1 MYDFIIV
8 GGGISGLYMQL
19 KLFNLNKNILL
30 LEQYDNFGGR
40 IYQYN
45 DKKYNISFPT
55 GAARFSK
62 SHTRVINLLK
72 QFKLLDFRTDKGGSA
87 EIDFIDVKQQFNH
100 IFNNENG
107 FKYIQKVLNHMK
119 NEDKTILMNLTFSEY
134 AKKVLTKE
142 ELEFMLIASGYSGQ
156 LKYMNANDAYFLFS
170 NGIRT
175 DINFWGGKYHL
186 LVDSIVEYLKSQGCK
201 LIKNTPVKD
210 VIKLDDKFK
219 VVLDNKN
226 IFTKKIIF
234 CTPKDSLLN
243 FTCLDPV
250 KCILK
255 NSITC
260 KELCRVYALFDENE
274 EWLLNFN
281 KKTVVNNALRYII
294 PMNPKK
300 GLIMISYTDDKYTH
314 YWKNKKDNQNDLK
327 TSIVRLIKQALN
339 IQVKPPKKVYV
350 NYWNCGVA
358 YWNKGVNSEHISNLI
373 TSPLPDTYICG
384 ENYSRQQSWV
394 EGALESCDRCLLNI

>member
-19 KLFNLNKNILL
+19 KLINLNKNILL

-87 EIDFIDVKQQFNH
+87 EIDFVDVKQQFNH

-170 NGIRT
+170 SGIRT
-175 DINFWGGKYHL
+175 DIKFWGGKYHL

-219 VVLDNKN
+219 VILDNKN

-234 CTPKDSLLN
+234 CTPKR
-243 FTCLDPV
+243 
-250 KCILK
+250 I
-255 NSITC
+255 
-260 KELCRVYALFDENE
+260 VY
-274 EWLLNFN
+274 
-281 KKTVVNNALRYII
+281 
-294 PMNPKK
+294 
-300 GLIMISYTDDKYTH
+300 
-314 YWKNKKDNQNDLK
+314 
-327 TSIVRLIKQALN
+327 
-339 IQVKPPKKVYV
+339 
-350 NYWNCGVA
+350 
-358 YWNKGVNSEHISNLI
+358 
-373 TSPLPDTYICG
+373 
-384 ENYSRQQSWV
+384 
-394 EGALESCDRCLLNI
+394 